1 MEVGIGMRVCICD
14 DERYE
19 RETIRRLCE
28 QFFEEEERSVVI
40 QEAES
45 ADEVLTLLA
54 QTELL
59 ILDIEMPGMDGVSL
73 KNCLQREQKS
83 TMILFV
89 TSHDEMMPE
98 AFGMHVIGFV
108 EKRHLETKLPRYLTV
123 ACNLLGKDK
132 LLEGKYHSRNVLMI
146 HSEREYCKLF
156 MKDGTTALVRSS
168 IVQMSEKLSEYN
180 FVRVSRGWMVN
191 LGYIEK
197 LSRKLVTVA
206 GTELTVSRSRA
217 LEVEKA
223 YDEFCERN
231 ARFM

>member
-1 MEVGIGMRVCICD
+1 M
-14 DERYE
+14 
-19 RETIRRLCE
+19 LP
-28 QFFEEEERSVVI
+28 
-40 QEAES
+40 
-45 ADEVLTLLA
+45 LLA

-108 EKRHLETKLPRYLTV
+108 EKRYLETKLPRYLTV

>member
-1 MEVGIGMRVCICD
+1 
-14 DERYE
+14 
-19 RETIRRLCE
+19 
-28 QFFEEEERSVVI
+28 
-40 QEAES
+40 
-45 ADEVLTLLA
+45 
-54 QTELL
+54 
-59 ILDIEMPGMDGVSL
+59 
-73 KNCLQREQKS
+73 
-83 TMILFV
+83 
-89 TSHDEMMPE
+89 
-98 AFGMHVIGFV
+98 
-108 EKRHLETKLPRYLTV
+108 
-123 ACNLLGKDK
+123 
-132 LLEGKYHSRNVLMI
+132 MI

>member
-1 MEVGIGMRVCICD
+1 MRVCICD